1 MLPHRIRLASFG
13 GIGAETYAKLLCVDT
28 TIEGML
34 YGVLVADSASGI
46 YIYTYMCTH
55 THLRYIYIYIY
66 IHKVYIYLYIS

>member
-34 YGVLVADSASGI
+34 YGVLIADSASGI
-46 YIYTYMCTH
+46 YIYTYIHAHTH
-55 THLRYIYIYIY
+55 TPYIYTYIY
-66 IHKVYIYLYIS
+66 KVDIYLYIS